1 MKTTLLFLSVFLS
14 AHLFGQ
20 DVYIPDAN
28 FKAWLVGNN
37 LINTNS
43 DTEIQLSEASAFTG
57 TIDCSGQSIYDLTGI
72 EAFTALTELYCHNNQ
87 LTSLDLSSNS
97 ALEILHCASNQLTYV
112 DVASN
117 TALINLNCQGN
128 QLTSLN
134 ISSNIDLESIYCG
147 LNQLT
152 SLDLSSNTSLTF
164 LDCFGNQLTSLDV
177 SNNTSLGLMGC
188 GSNQLASL
196 DVSNNTV
203 LTVLSCINNQ
213 LECLNLKNG
222 NNAYLISLSASGNP
236 NLTCIEVDDVNY
248 STTNWT
254 SIDAQTSFSMDCN
267 NNGCSCVPSFSSI
280 TAEGLDTYTAPS
292 GAVYTTE
299 GIYMDT
305 ILNAAGC
312 DSIITINLSMNFAGI
327 METNTPPK
335 QLIRIVDILGRATP
349 FKPNIPLIY
358 VYDDGSIEKVFS
370 VEY

>member
-1 MKTTLLFLSVFLS
+1 M
-14 AHLFGQ
+14 
-20 DVYIPDAN
+20 
-28 FKAWLVGNN
+28 
-37 LINTNS
+37 
-43 DTEIQLSEASAFTG
+43 
-57 TIDCSGQSIYDLTGI
+57 
-72 EAFTALTELYCHNNQ
+72 
-87 LTSLDLSSNS
+87 
-97 ALEILHCASNQLTYV
+97 
-112 DVASN
+112 
-117 TALINLNCQGN
+117 
-128 QLTSLN
+128 
-134 ISSNIDLESIYCG
+134 
-147 LNQLT
+147 
-152 SLDLSSNTSLTF
+152 SSNTSLTF
-164 LDCFGNQLTSLDV
+164 LDCQGNQIGSLDV
-177 SNNTSLGLMGC
+177 SNNTSLGLLGC

-203 LTVLSCINNQ
+203 LTVLYCVNNQ

-222 NNAYLISLSASGNP
+222 NNTYLISLLASGNP

-267 NNGCSCVPSFSSI
+267 NDGCSCVPSFSSI

-335 QLIRIVDILGRATP
+335 QLLRIVDVLGRATP
-349 FKPNIPLIY
+349 FKPNAPLIY

>member
-1 MKTTLLFLSVFLS
+1 MKLSLLFLSVFLS
-14 AHLFGQ
+14 ANLFGQ
-20 DVYIPDAN
+20 NVYIPDAN
-28 FKAWLVGNN
+28 FKAYLVGNN
-37 LINTNS
+37 AINTNS

-57 TIDCSGQSIYDLTGI
+57 TIDCNGQNIYDLTGV
-72 EAFTALTELYCHNNQ
+72 EAFTALTELYCYTNY
-87 LTSLDLSSNS
+87 LTSLNVSSNI
-97 ALEILHCASNQLTYV
+97 ALESLHCSGNQIPSL
-112 DVASN
+112 DISSN
-117 TALINLNCQGN
+117 TALIFLNCQGN
-128 QLTSLN
+128 QIGSLDL
-134 ISSNIDLESIYCG
+134 SNTTALEAIYCG

-164 LDCFGNQLTSLDV
+164 LDCFGNQLTYLDV

-188 GSNQLASL
+188 GANQLASI

-213 LECLNLKNG
+213 LECLNFKNG
-222 NNAYLISLSASGNP
+222 NNTYLISLSASGNP

-335 QLIRIVDILGRATP
+335 QLIKIVDVQGRETP
-349 FKPNIPLIY
+349 FKPNTPLIY
-358 VYDDGSIEKVFS
+358 IYDDGTIEKVFR

>member
-1 MKTTLLFLSVFLS
+1 MKKTLLFLSVFLS
-14 AHLFGQ
+14 AHLFAQ
-20 DVYIPDAN
+20 NVNIPDAN
-28 FKAWLVGNN
+28 FKSYLVGNSA
-37 LINTNS
+37 INTNS

-57 TIDCSGQSIYDLTGI
+57 TIDCNGQNIYDLTGI
-72 EAFTALTELYCHNNQ
+72 EAFTALI
-87 LTSLDLSSNS
+87 S
-97 ALEILHCASNQLTYV
+97 
-112 DVASN
+112 
-117 TALINLNCQGN
+117 LNCQGN
-128 QLTSLN
+128 QIASL
-134 ISSNIDLESIYCG
+134 DLSTNTALETIYCG
-147 LNQLT
+147 VNQLT

-203 LTVLSCINNQ
+203 LTVLFCDNNQ
-213 LECLNLKNG
+213 LECLNVKNG
-222 NNAYLISLSASGNP
+222 NNTYLINLLASGNP

-248 STTNWT
+248 STANWT
-254 SIDAQTSFSMDCN
+254 SIDPWAYFNTDCN
-267 NNGCSCVPSFSSI
+267 NNGCLCVPSFSSI

-299 GIYMDT
+299 GIYIDT

-335 QLIRIVDILGRATP
+335 QLIRIVDVLGRATP